1 MKYEFPA
8 TRTTNPKEKPDQ
20 SDLGFGRYFTDHMFI
35 MDYDEGEGWH
45 DGRIVPYGPISLD
58 PASCVLHYSQMMFEG
73 MKAYKS
79 AEGKIMLFRPEMN
92 AKRLNR
98 TNERM
103 CIPPMDEE
111 LFLEAVKAIVLY
123 EEDWIPTYPGTA
135 LYIRPYIISDEIS
148 FSVEPSKH
156 YHFYIILTPVG
167 AYYDINRGGLTGS
180 HIYVEDEYVRAAVG
194 GTGFVKCGGNYAG
207 GMRATVNALANG
219 CKEVLWLDA
228 KEKKYVEEVGTSNAF
243 FMING
248 EVITAPL
255 SGSILPGVTR
265 DSTIQLLKSWGI
277 TVKEERL
284 LIEDVKKASEDG
296 TLDEVWATGTAC
308 IISPIG
314 VLRYKGEDI
323 VIGDGGVGEVSQ
335 KLYDTL
341 YGIQTGALPDPF
353 GWTKVIKE

>member
-1 MKYEFPA
+1 MKYEFPT
-8 TRTTNPKEKPDQ
+8 TRTTTPKEKPDWT
-20 SDLGFGRYFTDHMFI
+20 DLGFGRYFTDHMFI

-58 PASCVLHYSQMMFEG
+58 PASCVLHYAQMMFEG

-79 AEGKIMLFRPEMN
+79 ADGHVLLFRPEMN
-92 AKRLNR
+92 AARLNR

-111 LFLEAVKAIVLY
+111 LFLEAVKQIVLF
-123 EEDWIPTYPGTA
+123 EEDWIPTEPGTA
-135 LYIRPYIISDEIS
+135 LYIRPYIISDEVS

-180 HIYVEDEYVRAAVG
+180 HIYVEDEYVRSVVG

-265 DSTIQLLKSWGI
+265 DTTIQLLRSWGI

-284 LIEDVKKASEDG
+284 AIEDVKKASEDG
-296 TLDEVWATGTAC
+296 SLQEVWATGTAC

-323 VIGDGGVGEVSQ
+323 VINGGGVGEVSQ
-335 KLYDTL
+335 KLYDTI
-341 YGIQTGALPDPF
+341 YGIQTGAVPDEF
-353 GWTKVIKE
+353 GWTVVIK